1 MFSMKSISRKLMVTF
16 TLIIVLSSLL
26 FSLSFYYFSMKIID
40 ENVLPQFD
48 KVLRTSAQDTY
59 KNLNDSQARQVKG
72 GSENSVY
79 TVQTYF
85 DKKIQEF
92 NLETAYL
99 VQVQDK
105 QATVLA
111 ADSKS
116 EMKAKET
123 IEVQP
128 AMKKALSSGNAQL
141 SDLYSDK
148 FGTHKTAYVALSGSD
163 LVLAVG
169 IDAKFV
175 TDKRHQIALICIGLS
190 VLVIVVCLVA
200 AYLISRSISKP
211 LRRLSNVTQKM
222 AEGDFREEIT
232 VKGKDEIAQL
242 ASSFKTMT
250 KALKEMIS
258 SVVLTSE
265 QVAADSSEMARRI
278 DNVKSMLQQSGE
290 SSKEIQKGS
299 EMISLAATENARAM
313 EEISQGV
320 QYIASSSAEVSERMS
335 QASNEADAGNKLAQ
349 EAVNQM
355 NLIEDAAAESL
366 GHMKQMNARSE
377 SITTIANTINEITKQ
392 IQILALNA
400 AIEASRAGEHGRGF
414 AVVASEVRSLAEQS
428 SSAVKEIGES
438 LEQIRLDTGNS
449 VLAMNQVN
457 MQIQSGSGKVRE
469 AGQAFQKLDE
479 WIQSINM
486 TMQNISSSTQQISA
500 GTEEVTASVEE
511 SASISSASL
520 ENIKQISASAE
531 SQQDEMESF
540 FGRISHLN
548 QQADKLREAV
558 KQFKV

>member
-1 MFSMKSISRKLMVTF
+1 MFSMKTISRKLMVTF

-26 FSLSFYYFSMKIID
+26 FSLSFYYVSMKIID

-79 TVQTYF
+79 TLQTYF

-99 VQVQDK
+99 VQVQDN
-105 QATVLA
+105 QATVLV
-111 ADSKS
+111 ADSHS
-116 EMKAKET
+116 EMKPKEQ

-128 AMKKALSSGNAQL
+128 AMKQAVSSGNAQL
-141 SDLYSDK
+141 SDLYNDK

-163 LVLAVG
+163 LVVAVG
-169 IDAKFV
+169 IDAGFV
-175 TDKRHQIALICIGLS
+175 TEKRHQIAWICIGLS
-190 VLVIVVCLVA
+190 VFVIAACLVA
-200 AYLISRSISKP
+200 AYLISRSISIP
-211 LRRLSNVTQKM
+211 LRRLSSVTRKM

-242 ASSFKTMT
+242 AGSFKTMT
-250 KALKEMIS
+250 ESLKAMFA
-258 SVVLTSE
+258 SVFAASE
-265 QVAADSSEMARRI
+265 QVASDSSEMARRI
-278 DNVKSMLQQSGE
+278 DNMKSMMEKSGE
-290 SSKEIQKGS
+290 SSKEIRSGS
-299 EMISLAATENARAM
+299 EMIFQAASENARAM

-335 QASNEADAGNKLAQ
+335 QASSEADSGNRLAQ

-355 NLIEDAAAESL
+355 NMIEGAAAESL
-366 GHMKQMNARSE
+366 SLMKQMNARSE
-377 SITTIANTINEITKQ
+377 TITTIANTINEITKQ

-428 SSAVKEIGES
+428 SNAVKEIGES

-457 MQIQSGSGKVRE
+457 RQIQSGAGKVRE
-469 AGQAFQKLDE
+469 AGQAFQQLDQ

-520 ENIKQISASAE
+520 ENIKQISAAAE
-531 SQQDEMESF
+531 SQQEEMNSF
-540 FGRISHLN
+540 FSRISHLSR
-548 QQADKLREAV
+548 QADKLREAV